1 MRILGNSLILIATAL
16 LVLQLG
22 ARWPAYNWDMIG
34 YVAAAYHK
42 DGLRGEALLLQ
53 TYADV
58 RQQVDDATYAELLAG
73 RYPEYRATVA
83 RDPVALEQQVPL
95 YSIRVAYIESMRML
109 KRAGMTYA
117 AASHVISVTFTLL
130 GIGALALLCLQRG
143 LPLLAV
149 PIIVLGASHVVLAG
163 LSTPDSMACFFAL
176 LATWLLLKGH
186 HAGLAVAVLLPLFR
200 TDYAILSCLLLLYRL
215 FTGPRGLAATGLLT
229 TLLLYGV
236 LNATHDHYGWLT
248 VFNFTFFQYVPF
260 PADLTPSSQWRD
272 YAGVYSNAAQNLLTH
287 RHAIFYF
294 LAAFLLL
301 HQRRFPVRD
310 DVFMLLLVIP
320 VLFLGA
326 RLALFPLLQDRFFV
340 YSSSLVL
347 LWLMGQLSRPHPPAR
362 PLPG

>member
-22 ARWPAYNWDMIG
+22 ARWPVYNWDMIG

-42 DGLRGEALLLQ
+42 DGLRGEALLQQ

-58 RQQVDDATYAELLAG
+58 RSQVDNATYDELLAG
-73 RYPEYRATVA
+73 RYPDYRSTVA
-83 RDPVALEQQVPL
+83 RDPAALEQQIPL
-95 YSIRVAYIESMRML
+95 YAIRVAYIESMRLM
-109 KRAGMTYA
+109 KRLGVSYA
-117 AASHVISVTFTLL
+117 AASHGISVAFTLL

-149 PIIVLGASHVVLAG
+149 PIIVLGASHVGLAG
-163 LSTPDSMACFFAL
+163 LSTPDAMACFFAL

-186 HAGLAVAVLLPLFR
+186 RAGLAVAVLLPLLR

-215 FTGPRGLAATGLLT
+215 MTGPRGLAAAGLLA
-229 TLLLYGV
+229 TLLLYAA

-260 PADLTPSSQWRD
+260 PAELSPSSQWRD

-287 RHAIFYF
+287 RHAIIYL
-294 LAAFLLL
+294 LALLL
-301 HQRRFPVRD
+301 LLQRPLPVRD
-310 DVFMLLLVIP
+310 DAFMLLLVIP
-320 VLFLGA
+320 VLFLIA
-326 RLALFPLLQDRFFV
+326 RLSLFPLLQDRFFV
-340 YSSSLVL
+340 FSSSLVL
-347 LWLMGQLSRPHPPAR
+347 LWLMGLLTRPPSPAR
-362 PLPG
+362 PPAG

>member
-1 MRILGNSLILIATAL
+1 MRILGNSLILTVTAL

-34 YVAAAYHK
+34 YVAAAYHQ
-42 DGLRGEALLLQ
+42 DGLRGHALLEQ

-73 RYPEYRATVA
+73 RYPEYRSTVA
-83 RDPVALEQQVPL
+83 RDPVALEQQIPL
-95 YSIRVAYIESMRML
+95 YAIRVAYIESMRLL
-109 KRAGMTYA
+109 KRSGMSYA
-117 AASHVISVTFTLL
+117 TASHALSVIFTLL
-130 GIGALALLCLQRG
+130 GIGALALLCQQLG

-149 PIIVLGASHVVLAG
+149 PIIVLGASHVVLAS
-163 LSTPDSMACFFAL
+163 LSTPDSMACFFGL

-215 FTGPRGLAATGLLT
+215 FTGPRALAAAGLLA
-229 TLLLYGV
+229 TLLLYAT

-248 VFNFTFFQYVPF
+248 VFNFTFFHYVPF
-260 PADLTPSSQWRD
+260 PANLTPSSQWRD
-272 YAGVYSNAAQNLLTH
+272 YAGVYSSAMQNLLTH

-294 LAAFLLL
+294 LALFLLMR
-301 HQRRFPVRD
+301 QRQLNVRD
-310 DVFMLLLVIP
+310 DTFMLLLVIP
-320 VLFLGA
+320 VLFLSA
-326 RLALFPLLQDRFFV
+326 RLVLFPLLQDRFFV

-347 LWLMGQLSRPHPPAR
+347 LWLMGQLSRPHPPTR
-362 PLPG
+362 PLDG